1 MIGGMVF
8 IQFRKSLA
16 SALGHWPVM
25 ISWPVAS
32 ASQHEDPIVYKR
44 DSTKEYIMAYFK
56 RVGGNTKSAIGLAK
70 TKGVDTATEIELSTL
85 NNIIYQFCIVDKQ
98 TSLKQAK
105 SELLDM
111 WKHVKESN
119 PNLKTEGI
127 SLDREPRTKNS

>member
-1 MIGGMVF
+1 M
-8 IQFRKSLA
+8 
-16 SALGHWPVM
+16 
-25 ISWPVAS
+25 
-32 ASQHEDPIVYKR
+32 
-44 DSTKEYIMAYFK
+44 
-56 RVGGNTKSAIGLAK
+56 AK

-119 PNLKTEGI
+119 PYLKTEGI
-127 SLDREPRTKNS
+127 SLDREPRTKNLKSMGRMKKVTLTGIYLAIGTAEPANSELLLDRRALRYSFRGSILSRLGELT

>member
-1 MIGGMVF
+1 MVF

-56 RVGGNTKSAIGLAK
+56 MVGGNTKSAIGLAK
-70 TKGVDTATEIELSTL
+70 TKGVDRQNKKKKSRYFFTIRLLELLSPRRDRTLVIELRVTL
-85 NNIIYQFCIVDKQ
+85 Q
-98 TSLKQAK
+98 
-105 SELLDM
+105 
-111 WKHVKESN
+111 
-119 PNLKTEGI
+119 
-127 SLDREPRTKNS
+127 

>member
-1 MIGGMVF
+1 
-8 IQFRKSLA
+8 
-16 SALGHWPVM
+16 M

-105 SELLDM
+105 SALLDDI
-111 WKHVKESN
+111 HEHILNRQCIYQIQNGERYEV
-119 PNLKTEGI
+119 TRAGA
-127 SLDREPRTKNS
+127 SLRGSM